1 MTILRTEKEPVDKI
15 SEYLL
20 GKILE
25 QKQYMLFPTI
35 PYLLEFN
42 NKERIINQKKNFLMN
57 FGGYVANIFPY
68 D

>member
-1 MTILRTEKEPVDKI
+1 MTILRTEKKHVDKI

-25 QKQYMLFPTI
+25 QKPYMLFSIT

-42 NKERIINQKKNFLMN
+42 NQERIVSQNKKN
-57 FGGYVANIFPY
+57 P
-68 D
+68 

>member
-42 NKERIINQKKNFLMN
+42 NKERIINQKK
-57 FGGYVANIFPY
+57 IS
-68 D
+68 

>member
-1 MTILRTEKEPVDKI
+1 MTILRTEKKHVDKI

-25 QKQYMLFPTI
+25 QKPYMLFSIT

-42 NKERIINQKKNFLMN
+42 NQERIVSQNKKILDEF
-57 FGGYVANIFPY
+57 
-68 D
+68 

>member
-1 MTILRTEKEPVDKI
+1 MTILRTEKEHVDKI
-15 SEYLL
+15 SEHLL

-42 NKERIINQKKNFLMN
+42 NKERIINQKK
-57 FGGYVANIFPY
+57 IS
-68 D
+68 